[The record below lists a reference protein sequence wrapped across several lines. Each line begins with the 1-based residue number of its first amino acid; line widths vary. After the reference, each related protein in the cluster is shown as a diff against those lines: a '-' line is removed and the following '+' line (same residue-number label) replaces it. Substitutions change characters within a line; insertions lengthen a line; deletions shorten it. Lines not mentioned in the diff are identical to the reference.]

1 MNTASR
7 WLIAL
12 GLVLATAGIVLDPP
26 RAAAQE
32 VQVTGPLAGAPAVR
46 KMRVYRDG
54 RFQFQPEFGAT
65 LVDEFSRT
73 LFVGAQIG
81 YHFTDWLGVHAFF
94 DYGGG
99 PLSLDTDLTKQV
111 ESTGQRTDNNALS
124 LPDPRNFSAQIGRI
138 NYLTGV
144 QATFIPLRGKLAMFQ
159 ALFVDTDFYLF
170 GGVALASVTERANVV
185 RKERVLDGSRTPM
198 PAPCTATALRNARD
212 NGTAAFNGAND
223 TCLDTQTADTT
234 RFAIAPTFGVGLSM
248 YFTEYLAMTLEWRAF
263 PFKWNTSGTDE
274 GGMNA
279 DRDPDSSGPFPD
291 GQINESDRTSQFNQ
305 MFKLGFAF
313 YLPFSGE
320 ITE

>member
-12 GLVLATAGIVLDPP
+12 GLILATAGIVIDPP
-26 RAAAQE
+26 RAQAQE

-81 YHFTDWLGVHAFF
+81 YHFTDWLGIHAFF
-94 DYGGG
+94 DYGG

-111 ESTGQRTDNNALS
+111 KNTGQRTDNNALS
-124 LPDPRNFSAQIGRI
+124 LPDRRRFDEQIGRI
-138 NYLTGV
+138 QFLTGV
-144 QATFIPLRGKLAMFQ
+144 QATFIPLRGKLALFQ
-159 ALFVDTDFYLF
+159 AAFVDTDFYLF
-170 GGVALASVTERANVV
+170 AGAAFANVE
-185 RKERVLDGSRTPM
+185 ERRNVTDGTCTPER
-198 PAPCTATALRNARD
+198 LRMAREQ
-212 NGTAAFNGAND
+212 GMGSFNDAND
-223 TCLDTQTADTT
+223 ACLRTQRLSDT
-234 RFAIAPTFGVGLSM
+234 RLAIAPTFGVGLSM
-248 YFTEYLAMTLEWRAF
+248 YLTDYLAMTFEWRAF

-274 GGMNA
+274 GGTNKSREA
-279 DRDPDSSGPFPD
+279 DNSGEFPD
-291 GQINESDRTSQFNQ
+291 GQIDKADRTSQFNQ

-313 YLPFSGE
+313 YLPFTGE